1 MRSGKHLKP
10 CGVGLLQGSPRHYTL
25 NAFLHK
31 HLVMQG
37 WAVLSWR
44 LSGYLIILLGKTNFR
59 VAVIVLIL
67 SRDLTS
73 HRFYACSP
81 HPCLQ

>member
-1 MRSGKHLKP
+1 MNK
-10 CGVGLLQGSPRHYTL
+10 VGEAAETL
-25 NAFLHK
+25 GLVCWKAFLGTILDAFLHK

-44 LSGYLIILLGKTNFR
+44 LSGYLIILLEKTNFR
-59 VAVIVLIL
+59 VAVISLIY

-73 HRFYACSP
+73 H
-81 HPCLQ
+81 